1 MRQEHPP
8 PGGWF
13 ELTITTPKVKAG
25 RAGGPHRPLDSRES
39 PLGWV
44 HWAACQS
51 RALLPGG
58 WGVRPPSQPH
68 GQEEEPAMPFWAG
81 QGGVCS
87 AKAAKLLFNLVWA
100 LHSLPPCSSQ
110 LPGMRVGPGWGSQ
123 FLTPSDG
130 IKAPPRPPWRWRNFP
145 AHCSWAGPGPGS
157 GRWQAGGGER
167 ATFCVRGLPALLCAG
182 DLPRQEPARWLRERS
197 LQPARPG
204 EPTNPLSHRQGNRC
218 WPW

>member
-1 MRQEHPP
+1 MVRQEHPP

-51 RALLPGG
+51 RALLREGGASDHLPSPRAGGRASHALLGRAG
-58 WGVRPPSQPH
+58 WGLLC
-68 GQEEEPAMPFWAG
+68 
-81 QGGVCS
+81 QGL
-87 AKAAKLLFNLVWA
+87 KAAMFNLVWA

-145 AHCSWAGPGPGS
+145 AHRSWAGPGPGS
-157 GRWQAGGGER
+157 GR
-167 ATFCVRGLPALLCAG
+167 
-182 DLPRQEPARWLRERS
+182 
-197 LQPARPG
+197 
-204 EPTNPLSHRQGNRC
+204 
-218 WPW
+218 